1 MAANDFSVGLLRS
14 WHYRSFFHAEQS
26 LTDHALCSNRLNV
39 PPRGGTATGVG
50 SVSEAA
56 DDDDDFDADP
66 ASLKDVTTAKRR
78 KRKLTLGDDATSTS
92 TSGEESVYSTVIV
105 KKRKKKNSVNGT
117 SAEDSSGTK
126 LVWTL

>member
-1 MAANDFSVGLLRS
+1 MALQV
-14 WHYRSFFHAEQS
+14 FFHAPQT

-50 SVSEAA
+50 SVSEA
-56 DDDDDFDADP
+56 DDVDDFDADP

-92 TSGEESVYSTVIV
+92 ASGDGSVYSTVIV
-105 KKRKKKNSVNGT
+105 KKRKKKNSVNET

>member
-1 MAANDFSVGLLRS
+1 MIFQLASYEVGITGP
-14 WHYRSFFHAEQS
+14 FFHAEQS
-26 LTDHALCSNRLNV
+26 LTDLALCSNRLNV

-50 SVSEAA
+50 SVSEA
-56 DDDDDFDADP
+56 DDVDDFDADP